1 MRISSAIF
9 TLIGA
14 TVFMVTETYASLG
27 HQQISN
33 AVSNFNHL
41 NPSRSIMQIQRG
53 DLQPVAYVQT
63 SFVQQSLKDSRR
75 LNNVRPKRGRKNRAR
90 TSRGRSLRN
99 DHHEQKKNRKR
110 TRHGKRDYATTL
122 QYLKAAMESYKKD
135 SVTPPPVQLMQ
146 LEQQLPPPPPT
157 TATDEAQVAATQDL
171 ESANPPL
178 PDLTATE
185 PTPELGNEISE
196 SSTVPVKADIE
207 EDDSFDP
214 EEDPDDVDDPPIVN
228 GVAVQ
233 REE

>member
-9 TLIGA
+9 TLFGA
-14 TVFMVTETYASLG
+14 TIFTVTEVLASLT

-33 AVSNFNHL
+33 TVSHFNHL
-41 NPSRSIMQIQRG
+41 NPTRSIMQIQRG

-63 SFVQQSLKDSRR
+63 SFIQQKAKKSNR
-75 LNNVRPKRGRKNRAR
+75 LNNIRSKKGRKNK
-90 TSRGRSLRN
+90 SRPSKNRSLRN
-99 DHHEQKKNRKR
+99 NRHEKKKSKKKSRYS
-110 TRHGKRDYATTL
+110 KRDYATTL
-122 QYLKAAMESYKKD
+122 QYLKAAMDSYRKD

-146 LEQQLPPPPPT
+146 LEQQFPPPPT
-157 TATDEAQVAATQDL
+157 EEVPPVAATQDF
-171 ESANPPL
+171 EFVNPPL
-178 PDLTATE
+178 PDLTAAE

-196 SSTVPVKADIE
+196 SAPMPAAADIE

-214 EEDPDDVDDPPIVN
+214 EEDPDDVDDPPVVN